1 MASRALALRTLRRA
15 LELLD
20 GDERTLARKL
30 RVPSL
35 ELHGFLMGED
45 TPPTA
50 VFLGAVDIVVEGV
63 ARRRASGRAAVA
75 PLKVVEDQLDR
86 AQEDLAGRQLSAG

>member
-1 MASRALALRTLRRA
+1 MRNRALALRTLRRA
-15 LELLD
+15 LEIVD

-50 VFLGAVDIVVEGV
+50 VFLAAVDVVIDGCRGSPGGQDFS
-63 ARRRASGRAAVA
+63 ARSAPTASAAPA
-75 PLKVVEDQLDR
+75 
-86 AQEDLAGRQLSAG
+86 A